1 MTMVNLRTN
10 PMSCLRVW
18 NIKLIITRGFF
29 GEDNYAKF
37 AIRSMAS
44 RLSYTVLPRLSLPFD
59 TSYDLQS
66 QSIKTIPVNCH
77 KSSPNKYTSIKTSK
91 VITSLKRM
99 TFNTIRWWTLALFVV
114 PPYVNPILFLV
125 HVFLVGMQ
133 SCIYTNSPL
142 LMTRA
147 FMFSRC
153 LPWSVPEYITWIIN
167 TASNSPRKRVSVY
180 QL

>member
-77 KSSPNKYTSIKTSK
+77 KSPNKYTSTKTSK
-91 VITSLKRM
+91 VITSLKRR

-125 HVFLVGMQ
+125 QVFLVGMQ

-142 LMTRA
+142 CFNDAGLYVQSLP
-147 FMFSRC
+147 FMER
-153 LPWSVPEYITWIIN
+153 
-167 TASNSPRKRVSVY
+167 PRVHNVNN
-180 QL
+180 